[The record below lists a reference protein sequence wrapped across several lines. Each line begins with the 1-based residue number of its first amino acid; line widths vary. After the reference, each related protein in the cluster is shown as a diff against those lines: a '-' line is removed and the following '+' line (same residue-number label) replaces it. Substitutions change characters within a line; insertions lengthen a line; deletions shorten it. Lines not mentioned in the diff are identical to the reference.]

1 MKNTGFPIC
10 PLVFLQRKRLGFSLT
25 RVTTQLLMVSNTA
38 KGNFLFVEQ
47 SKIHLTVVQMNVYS
61 RSSRK
66 RPPRKFENVVVARA
80 GRLRE

>member
-10 PLVFLQRKRLGFSLT
+10 PLVFLQRKGLGFRLT
-25 RVTTQLLMVSNTA
+25 RVTTWLLMVSNTA

-47 SKIHLTVVQMNVYS
+47 SRIHLNVVEMNVYT

-66 RPPRKFENVVVARA
+66 RPPRKFENVVVT
-80 GRLRE
+80 

>member
-1 MKNTGFPIC
+1 
-10 PLVFLQRKRLGFSLT
+10 
-25 RVTTQLLMVSNTA
+25 MVSNTA